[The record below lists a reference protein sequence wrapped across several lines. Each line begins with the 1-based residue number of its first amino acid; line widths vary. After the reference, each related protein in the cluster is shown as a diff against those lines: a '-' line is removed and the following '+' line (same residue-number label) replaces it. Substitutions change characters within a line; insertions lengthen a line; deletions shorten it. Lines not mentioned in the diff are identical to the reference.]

1 MGRTACRI
9 SGCRRGLKDYRL
21 SSLEVARE
29 RAGTQSG
36 LPTLRRDVRFCQ
48 VPSIAGRRKMAVGW
62 RCAPDNAGWSE
73 SMGSIA
79 MNGTARPF
87 EASADTPLL
96 WVLRDVLGM
105 TGTKFG
111 CGIAQCGACTVHLDG
126 KPTRS
131 CVLPVGAVGEPAGDH
146 HRRHRRDG
154 GRRAGPEGLA
164 GPRSDPVRLLPVRP
178 DHGCCRSAGS
188 RSRIPTTP
196 TSMPRSPATSADA
209 APTSASARRSR
220 RPRPAE
226 HRESDMGKKSSSK
239 APSRGGRF

>member
-1 MGRTACRI
+1 MPSCR
-9 SGCRRGLKDYRL
+9 CDNRL

-36 LPTLRRDVRFCQ
+36 LPTPRRDVRFCFRH
-48 VPSIAGRRKMAVGW
+48 RRHRGTAVGGDA
-62 RCAPDNAGWSE
+62 RQTSGGGT
-73 SMGSIA
+73 MGSITV
-79 MNGTARPF
+79 NGTARPF

-131 CVLPVGAVGEPAGDH
+131 CVLPVGAVGRPSGHH

-154 GRRAGPEGLA
+154 GRRADPEGLA
-164 GPRSDPVRLLPVRP
+164 RPRSDPVRLLPVRP

-188 RSRIPTTP
+188 RSPIPTTP
-196 TSMPRSPATSADA
+196 TSMPRLPATSADA
-209 APTSASARRSR
+209 APMCASARRSR
-220 RPRPAE
+220 PPRPAG
-226 HRESDMGKKSSSK
+226 RRRATWPK
-239 APSRGGRF
+239 AARQAASRVGRF